1 MSGVLNQRN
10 GVLRWVA
17 APNISASAWATASA
31 PASGVVGFVRSFS
44 HDSGR
49 TMHPVMD
56 RGNPHH
62 QIEGN
67 RNAINVT
74 FQMAYIGTGF
84 PTGMVHLEL
93 RMSGNDNEQ
102 VHQYLGAAYT
112 QENFSEAETE
122 NTMDMTWQ
130 ALAMLRT
137 GSAFLG

>member
-17 APNISASAWATASA
+17 APNISASAFATGTS

-49 TMHPVMD
+49 TMHAVME

-67 RNAINVT
+67 RNPINVS
-74 FQMAYIGTGF
+74 FQMAFIGTGF
-84 PTGMVHLEL
+84 PTAQVHLEL
-93 RMSGNDNEQ
+93 HMSGNDNNQ
-102 VHQYLGAAYT
+102 VYQYFGAAYT
-112 QENFSEAETE
+112 QQNFAEAETE

-130 ALAMLRT
+130 ALAMLKT
-137 GSAFLG
+137 GSGYLG